1 VQLWTRKKPS
11 QNDIES
17 TCEYIRKFTQE
28 PAIKGVQFISHQKAK
43 KKRGK
48 RMGAAVMSLVEEQK
62 QSPPPP
68 ISNPETSFIVDSR
81 VPTSASLLNHTPP
94 TRENESVER
103 RDGPLFIE
111 DFPSNYQSSSKTP
124 KIGSRRGSQS
134 NYTYNSNANHTTE
147 VKMNGYPK
155 KNHNNK
161 RAASP
166 LSVNAK
172 PYAPM
177 EPRVYIPSPE
187 PISPKTENIS
197 QSFVDDPYV
206 SSTTKYPSSNSLH
219 LGPKS
224 DQSSSDGSVWTA
236 RKTENFSTKSKPVPS
251 LSNSSPSP
259 TTSPLNVKSTSIP
272 SPIQNVHGTSSA
284 TERSDSKKENKSQ
297 ISPDKNS
304 ILSAKNEKKEP
315 TTRSLSSVS
324 PSNNTFVSTSYSS
337 SSSFSLSYFS
347 SSSSSSLTT
356 STKVSESENL
366 DETSETTELEEED
379 EDQEEVTPSE
389 MEEELIVEVSP
400 KKKNQNTRSINQQLH
415 PHLRLQKRQRL
426 RLSRGVFPRQNL

>member
-1 VQLWTRKKPS
+1 
-11 QNDIES
+11 
-17 TCEYIRKFTQE
+17 
-28 PAIKGVQFISHQKAK
+28 
-43 KKRGK
+43 
-48 RMGAAVMSLVEEQK
+48 
-62 QSPPPP
+62 
-68 ISNPETSFIVDSR
+68 
-81 VPTSASLLNHTPP
+81 
-94 TRENESVER
+94 
-103 RDGPLFIE
+103 
-111 DFPSNYQSSSKTP
+111 
-124 KIGSRRGSQS
+124 
-134 NYTYNSNANHTTE
+134 
-147 VKMNGYPK
+147 MNGYPK

-197 QSFVDDPYV
+197 QSFIEDPYV
-206 SSTTKYPSSNSLH
+206 SSTIKYPSNSLH

-400 KKKNQNTRSINQQLH
+400 KKKKPKH
-415 PHLRLQKRQRL
+415 PKHKSTTPSTPEITETAATETVAGGIPSSKPMKGKKKKIIKKGTIRERKKIGHKKREETMERETTCHRLTTTLKSHCIIL
-426 RLSRGVFPRQNL
+426 